1 MSMSNLAYARLAFQF
16 FSRSARHIYQLIAGH
31 QNPETGWAY
40 LSYACLA
47 KESGLTPRRVMQLV
61 AFLEANHALEVRRGH
76 GRGHINFYRI
86 LREEDGLPVPHRS
99 HKKVKSETR
108 PQEEK
113 VKFPT
118 PPAPEKVKSETPN
131 SSESLQNMPDK
142 VVETKERE
150 KKGAPLAPFSL
161 WPERAETKSPFWCEA
176 HRFSHSERLPD
187 QLPGCWCE
195 TEGLTATDG
204 CASGRGASPLPPH
217 SSIGVP

>member
-47 KESGLTPRRVMQLV
+47 KESGLTRRRVMQLV

-76 GRGHINFYRI
+76 GRGHVNFYRI

-99 HKKVKSETR
+99 GKKVKSAT
-108 PQEEK
+108 PIQEEK

-118 PPAPEKVKSETPN
+118 PPEPEKVKSETPKTLD
-131 SSESLQNMPDK
+131 SLTKAADK

-150 KKGAPLAPFSL
+150 KKGAPLAPVSL
-161 WPERAETKSPFWCEA
+161 WPEKAERRSPYWCET
-176 HRFSHSERLPD
+176 HGFIHSERMPD
-187 QLPGCWCE
+187 HRPDCWLE
-195 TEGLTATDG
+195 
-204 CASGRGASPLPPH
+204 
-217 SSIGVP
+217 

>member
-76 GRGHINFYRI
+76 GRGHVNFYRI

-99 HKKVKSETR
+99 NKKVKSETR
-108 PQEEK
+108 PHEEK

-118 PPAPEKVKSETPN
+118 PPEPEKVKSETPIKLK
-131 SSESLQNMPDK
+131 LQGNTADK
-142 VVETKERE
+142 VVDTKERE
-150 KKGAPLAPFSL
+150 KKEAVSL
-161 WPERAETKSPFWCEA
+161 SPQDRAYALEEVTISPEVMRKFNLRYNVEDWPP
-176 HRFSHSERLPD
+176 P
-187 QLPGCWCE
+187 P
-195 TEGLTATDG
+195 
-204 CASGRGASPLPPH
+204 RG
-217 SSIGVP
+217 